1 MRAVLLVAVMLTHS
15 TSLPPAPAAE
25 PARFEFESKHM
36 GTTFRVV
43 VFADQATAT
52 RAAAAGFARVAALE
66 AVMSDYRPDSELM
79 LAGKANDAAPAT
91 PIRVSDDLLAVL
103 KCSAEMSRVS
113 GGAFDVTVG
122 PLTKLWRVSRKTQ
135 ELPDAK
141 ELATALALVG
151 PDKVALDPVAKTMM
165 LKLPGMRLDFGG
177 VGKGFAAD
185 EVLKLLKRDFGITSA
200 LVAAAGD
207 ITCGD
212 APPGQVGWSVE
223 IAPLRKGGP
232 KRTLTLAN
240 ASVSTSGDLEQ
251 VAVIAG
257 VRYSHVL
264 NPKTGLGL
272 TGRRSV
278 TVVARDSTTADAAT
292 KGASVLPAEAALE
305 FVVKL
310 PGAEVLIVTQLDDAK
325 PEQVTSS
332 PGFSRFLA
340 KPSP

>member
-1 MRAVLLVAVMLTHS
+1 MRAGFFVAVVLVHCTN
-15 TSLPPAPAAE
+15 PAAAGAAE
-25 PARFEFESKHM
+25 PPRFEFEAKRM
-36 GTTFRVV
+36 GTTFRLVV
-43 VFADQATAT
+43 YADGATAT
-52 RAAAAGFARVAALE
+52 KAAAAGFERVAALE
-66 AVMSDYRPDSELM
+66 AVMSDYRADSEVM
-79 LAGKANDAAPAT
+79 LACKANDAAPGR
-91 PIRVSDDLLAVL
+91 PIRLSDDLLAVL
-103 KCSAEMSRVS
+103 TRSAEMSRVS

-122 PLTKLWRVSRKTQ
+122 PLSKLWRISRKTQ

-141 ELATALALVG
+141 ELAAALALVG
-151 PDKVALDPVAKTMM
+151 PDKLALDPVAKTMT
-165 LKLPGMRLDFGG
+165 LAKPGVRLDFGG

-185 EVLKLLKRDFGITSA
+185 EVLKLLKRDFGISSA

-212 APPGQVGWSVE
+212 APPGQPGWAVD

-251 VAVIAG
+251 VALIAG

-278 TVVARDSTTADAAT
+278 TVIARDGTTADGAT
-292 KGASVLPAEAALE
+292 KGASVLPTERALE
-305 FVVKL
+305 FVAKL

-325 PEQVTSS
+325 PEQATNS
-332 PGFSRFLA
+332 PGFARFLA
-340 KPSP
+340 QRSP

>member
-1 MRAVLLVAVMLTHS
+1 MRAVFLVAVLITHS
-15 TSLPPAPAAE
+15 RNLPPVYAAE
-25 PARFEFESKHM
+25 PARFEFESRHM

-43 VFADQATAT
+43 VFADKATAT
-52 RAAAAGFARVAALE
+52 KAAAAGFARVAALE
-66 AVMSDYRPDSELM
+66 AVMSDYRPDSEVM
-79 LAGKANDAAPAT
+79 LACKTNDTALGK

-103 KCSAEMSRVS
+103 TRSAEMSRVS

-122 PLTKLWRVSRKTQ
+122 PLSKLWRVSRKTQ

-141 ELATALALVG
+141 ELAAALALVG
-151 PDKVALDPVAKTMM
+151 PNKVTLDPAAKTVT
-165 LKLPGMRLDFGG
+165 LAVPGMRLDFGG

-185 EVLKLLKRDFGITSA
+185 EVLKLLKRDFGITFA

-212 APPGQVGWSVE
+212 APPGQPGWAVE
-223 IAPLRKGGP
+223 IAPLRTGGP

-251 VAVIAG
+251 VAVIGG

-278 TVVARDSTTADAAT
+278 TVIARDGTTADGAT
-292 KGASVLPAEAALE
+292 KGASVLPVDRALE
-305 FVVKL
+305 FVAKL

-325 PEQVTSS
+325 PEQATSS
-332 PGFSRFLA
+332 PGFARFLA

>member
-1 MRAVLLVAVMLTHS
+1 
-15 TSLPPAPAAE
+15 
-25 PARFEFESKHM
+25 M
-36 GTTFRVV
+36 GTTFRVTV
-43 VFADQATAT
+43 YADEATAT
-52 RAAAAGFARVAALE
+52 KAAAAGFERVAALE
-66 AVMSDYRPDSELM
+66 AVLSDYRPGSEVM
-79 LAGKANDAAPAT
+79 LACKANDAAPGQ
-91 PIRVSDDLLAVL
+91 PIRVSDDLLNVL
-103 KCSAEMSRVS
+103 TRSAEMSRVS

-141 ELATALALVG
+141 GLAAALALVG
-151 PDKVALDPVAKTMM
+151 PDKVALDPAAKTIT
-165 LKLPGMRLDFGG
+165 LKVPGVRLDFGG
-177 VGKGFAAD
+177 IGKGFAAD
-185 EVLKLLKRDFGITSA
+185 EVLKLLKRDFGVTSA

-212 APPGQVGWSVE
+212 APPGQPGWSVE

-232 KRTLTLAN
+232 KRMLTLAN

-278 TVVARDSTTADAAT
+278 TVIARDGTTADSAT
-292 KGASVLPAEAALE
+292 KGASVLPAKAALE
-305 FVVKL
+305 FVAKL
-310 PGAEVLIVTQLDDAK
+310 PGAEALIVTQDDDAK
-325 PEQVTSS
+325 PESVTTST
-332 PGFSRFLA
+332 GFARFLA

>member
-1 MRAVLLVAVMLTHS
+1 MRAGFVVLALLAHCTEPH
-15 TSLPPAPAAE
+15 AASAAD
-25 PARFEFESKHM
+25 PARFEFEAKRM
-36 GTTFRVV
+36 GTAFRVTV
-43 VFADQATAT
+43 YAQEAV
-52 RAAAAGFARVAALE
+52 AAKAAESAFARVAALE
-66 AVMSDYRPDSELM
+66 AVMSDYKADSEVM
-79 LAGKANDAAPAT
+79 LACKANDAAPGQ
-91 PIRVSDDLLAVL
+91 PIRVSDDLLNVL
-103 KCSAEMSRVS
+103 TRSAEMSRLS
-113 GGAFDVTVG
+113 GGAFDVSVG

-135 ELPDAK
+135 ESPDAK
-141 ELATALALVG
+141 ELAAALALVG
-151 PDKVALDPVAKTMM
+151 PDKVTLDPTARTMT
-165 LKLPGMRLDFGG
+165 LALPGMRLDFGG

-212 APPGQVGWSVE
+212 APPGQPGWSVE

-278 TVVARDSTTADAAT
+278 TVIARDGTTADSAT
-292 KGASVLPAEAALE
+292 KGASVLPPEPALK
-305 FVVKL
+305 FVGKL
-310 PGAEVLIVTQLDDAK
+310 PRAEVLLVTQLDDAV
-325 PEQVTSS
+325 PEQVTTS
-332 PGFSRFLA
+332 PGFARFLA

>member
-1 MRAVLLVAVMLTHS
+1 MRAAILVA
-15 TSLPPAPAAE
+15 SLLAYCTDPLPARAAD
-25 PARFEFESKHM
+25 PARFETEAARM
-36 GTTFRVV
+36 GTTFRLVV
-43 VFADQATAT
+43 YAEGAVAAKAS
-52 RAAAAGFARVAALE
+52 AAAFARVAALE
-66 AVMSDYRPDSELM
+66 AVMSDYRADSEVM
-79 LAGKANDAAPAT
+79 LAYKANDAAPGK

-103 KCSAEMSRVS
+103 THSAEMSRVS

-141 ELATALALVG
+141 ELAAALTLVG
-151 PDKVALDPVAKTMM
+151 PDKVTLDPAAKTMT
-165 LKLPGMRLDFGG
+165 LAVPGVRLDFGG

-185 EVLKLLKRDFGITSA
+185 EVLKLLRRDFGITSA
-200 LVAAAGD
+200 MVAAAGD

-212 APPGQVGWSVE
+212 APPGTTGWSVE
-223 IAPLRKGGP
+223 IAPLRTGGP
-232 KRTLTLAN
+232 KRTLVLAN

-251 VAVIAG
+251 VAVIGG

-278 TVVARDSTTADAAT
+278 TIIARDGTTADSAT
-292 KGASVLPAEAALE
+292 KGASVLPTDRALE
-305 FVVKL
+305 FVAQL

-325 PEQVTSS
+325 PEQATSS
-332 PGFSRFLA
+332 PGFARFSA

>member
-1 MRAVLLVAVMLTHS
+1 MRAGIFVAVVLMYCTNPS
-15 TSLPPAPAAE
+15 VARAADTT
-25 PARFEFESKHM
+25 RFEFESKRM

-43 VFADQATAT
+43 VYADEAVATK
-52 RAAAAGFARVAALE
+52 AAAAGFARVASLE
-66 AVMSDYRPDSELM
+66 AVMSDYRPDSEVM
-79 LAGKANDAAPAT
+79 LACKANDAAPGK
-91 PIRVSDDLLAVL
+91 PIRVSDDLLCVL
-103 KCSAEMSRVS
+103 ARSAEMSRVS

-135 ELPDAK
+135 ELPDAQ
-141 ELATALALVG
+141 ELAAALALVG
-151 PDKVALDPVAKTMM
+151 HDKVTLDPVGKTMT
-165 LKLPGMRLDFGG
+165 LESAGMRLDFSG

-185 EVLKLLKRDFGITSA
+185 EVLKLLNRDFGVTSA

-212 APPGQVGWSVE
+212 APPGQAGWSVE

-251 VAVIAG
+251 VAVIGG
-257 VRYSHVL
+257 VRYSHLL

-278 TVVARDSTTADAAT
+278 TVIARDGTTADSAT
-292 KGASVLPAEAALE
+292 KGASVLPPNRTLE
-305 FVVKL
+305 FVAKL
-310 PGAEVLIVTQLDDAK
+310 PGAEVLIVTQLDDAV
-325 PEQVTSS
+325 PEQATSS

-340 KPSP
+340 KPTR

>member
-1 MRAVLLVAVMLTHS
+1 MRAGFVVLALLAHCTEPH
-15 TSLPPAPAAE
+15 AASAAD
-25 PARFEFESKHM
+25 PARFEFEAKRM
-36 GTTFRVV
+36 GTTFRVTV
-43 VFADQATAT
+43 YAQEAV
-52 RAAAAGFARVAALE
+52 AAEAAESAFARVAALE
-66 AVMSDYRPDSELM
+66 AVMSDYKADSEVM
-79 LAGKANDAAPAT
+79 LACKANDAAPGQ
-91 PIRVSDDLLAVL
+91 PIRVSDDLLNVL
-103 KCSAEMSRVS
+103 TRSAEMSRLS
-113 GGAFDVTVG
+113 GGAFDVSVG

-135 ELPDAK
+135 ESPDAK
-141 ELATALALVG
+141 ELAAALALVG
-151 PDKVALDPVAKTMM
+151 PDKVTLDPTARTMT
-165 LKLPGMRLDFGG
+165 LALPGMRLDFGG

-212 APPGQVGWSVE
+212 APPGQPGWSVE

-232 KRTLTLAN
+232 KRTLALAN

-278 TVVARDSTTADAAT
+278 TVIARDGTTADSAT
-292 KGASVLPAEAALE
+292 KGASVLPPEPALKFVGKLPRAEAL
-305 FVVKL
+305 L
-310 PGAEVLIVTQLDDAK
+310 VTQLDDAV
-325 PEQVTSS
+325 PEQVTTS
-332 PGFSRFLA
+332 PGFARFLA

>member
-1 MRAVLLVAVMLTHS
+1 
-15 TSLPPAPAAE
+15 
-25 PARFEFESKHM
+25 M
-36 GTTFRVV
+36 GTTFRITVYAEEAV
-43 VFADQATAT
+43 AQK
-52 RAAAAGFARVAALE
+52 AAAAGFARVAALE
-66 AVMSDYRPDSELM
+66 GVMSDYRPDSEVM
-79 LAGKANDAAPAT
+79 LAGKANDAAPGK
-91 PIRVSDDLLAVL
+91 PIRVSDDLLDVL
-103 KCSAEMSRVS
+103 TRSAEMSRVS

-122 PLTKLWRVSRKTQ
+122 PLSKLWRVSRKTQ
-135 ELPDAK
+135 ELPDAQ
-141 ELATALALVG
+141 ELAAALALVG
-151 PDKVALDPVAKTMM
+151 PDKVALDAVAKTMT
-165 LKLPGMRLDFGG
+165 LKLPAMRLDFGG
-177 VGKGFAAD
+177 IGKGFAAD
-185 EVLKLLKRDFGITSA
+185 EVLKVLKRDFGIPSA

-251 VAVIAG
+251 VAVIGG

-278 TVVARDSTTADAAT
+278 TVIARDGTTADGAT
-292 KGASVLPAEAALE
+292 KGASVLPAGRALE
-305 FVVKL
+305 FVAKL

-325 PEQVTSS
+325 PEALTSS
-332 PGFSRFLA
+332 PGLA
-340 KPSP
+340 RYLQIAR